1 MREFAI
7 TLATLKGN
15 VQRLLLE
22 TTGATAGNQGFTD
35 MQFVDFTRQRIN
47 RFLLESGCNPTIT
60 LAAAE
65 ETVTTGAAVLP
76 AFLTRLR
83 NLWVKAGAV
92 YYPTDV
98 IDRWQVGNIT
108 VPTYGPSFFIV
119 FNSGLADPGA
129 FEVLPAATATDS
141 VTKYRAVYD
150 QAVEWA
156 EPVSEVAATAFVAAQ
171 ATLPVPLMFLW
182 GIQWGVISDL
192 LSQPGQLHDPERA
205 QYADGRFQE
214 CIALAKMWSG
224 DSVEVA
230 EEGA

>member
-22 TTGATAGNQGFTD
+22 TNGSSLADQGFTD
-35 MQFVDFTRQRIN
+35 AQFVDFARQRIN

-60 LAAAE
+60 PAAAE
-65 ETVTTGAAVLP
+65 ETVTAGAAVLP

-83 NLWVKAGAV
+83 NIWVKAGST
-92 YYPTDV
+92 YYATDNL
-98 IDRWQVGNIT
+98 DAWQVANIT
-108 VPTYGPSFFIV
+108 VPTYGPPFFVV
-119 FNSGLADPGA
+119 FGRGLADSGA

-156 EPVSEVAATAFVAAQ
+156 AAAVTTDI

-182 GIQWGVISDL
+182 GIQWGVVADFL
-192 LSQPGQLHDPERA
+192 NQPGQLHDPERA
-205 QYADGRFQE
+205 QYAEGRWGE
-214 CIALAKMWSG
+214 CIALAKMWCG
-224 DSVEVA
+224 DVGT
-230 EEGA
+230 EEGEEA